1 MMGWNETFLG
11 DAVNTCTN
19 PSGQIEDC
27 PLFTIQDSSVYS
39 NCNLT
44 EPASLAKED
53 VVNPVGLPGNVPIF
67 SGPGYAKASA
77 SASAAAAAPPEKAI
91 HTAAPAA
98 TSTSE
103 TPSAAPAAS
112 SPSQTPSAVPA
123 VPSSATSTV
132 TVPPPPPASPTSSIS
147 YYSTQYLTTGQVA
160 YEVLY
165 VEDVVTVTEQVTA
178 TVDMQRRDHLHMH
191 RHIRHNQL
199 D

>member
-27 PLFTIQDSSVYS
+27 PIFTIQDSSVYS

-77 SASAAAAAPPEKAI
+77 SASAAAAAAAPPEKAI

-103 TPSAAPAAS
+103 TPSAALPVS
-112 SPSQTPSAVPA
+112 
-123 VPSSATSTV
+123 SSATSTV
-132 TVPPPPPASPTSSIS
+132 TVPPPPPASPTSSVS

-165 VEDVVTVTEQVTA
+165 VEDVVTVTEQVTT
-178 TVDMQRRDHLHMH
+178 TVDMKRRDHLHMH